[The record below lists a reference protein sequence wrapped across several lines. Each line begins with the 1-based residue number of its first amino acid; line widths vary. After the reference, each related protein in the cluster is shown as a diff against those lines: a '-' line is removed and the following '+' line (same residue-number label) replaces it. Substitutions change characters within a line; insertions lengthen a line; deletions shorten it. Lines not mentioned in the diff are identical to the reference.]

1 MRRVARF
8 FASDTLELPD
18 GKQEHF
24 QSHEYGLLILAYS
37 HLEDFFQPRDLQ
49 LAHDSLRQRLWEQAA
64 ATGASKAMSAQ
75 GQATMD
81 LLVNHRERMETA
93 MLQEIDRHSKDM
105 DAISPSG
112 KMAGLHVPVYVLH
125 GSGDTIIPA
134 SESLWLA
141 RDVPR
146 DDLRAVLI
154 SPALVHVDM
163 DKKVTY
169 YDEWAL
175 VDFMAKVLS
184 AADGLR

>member
-1 MRRVARF
+1 
-8 FASDTLELPD
+8 
-18 GKQEHF
+18 
-24 QSHEYGLLILAYS
+24 
-37 HLEDFFQPRDLQ
+37 
-49 LAHDSLRQRLWEQAA
+49 
-64 ATGASKAMSAQ
+64 
-75 GQATMD
+75 
-81 LLVNHRERMETA
+81 
-93 MLQEIDRHSKDM
+93 LQEIDRHSKDM

-112 KMAGLHVPVYVLH
+112 KMAALHVPVYVLH

-163 DKKVTY
+163 DKKVTF

-175 VDFMAKVLS
+175 VDFMAKVLD
-184 AADGLR
+184 AAGRLQ